1 MSHQFFNAL
10 TDASQNNKG
19 LPPVENWD
27 PDFCG
32 EIDILIKAN
41 GDWLHNG
48 TLINRKNLS
57 VLFSRVLIKQGAE
70 YFLIT
75 PVEKMAI
82 KVEWQPFVIVDFE
95 KVTKTEVEYYLFVDN
110 CNNQIKLTKPQQ
122 LEFSDYQGQQMPIIN
137 VRRNLFASFSR
148 NCYYRLIE
156 QAAIVSSKQKQTVQ
170 IASGGINF
178 SLGDFSEET

>member
-10 TDASQNNKG
+10 TDASKNSKG
-19 LPPVENWD
+19 LPPVENWT

-48 TLINRKNLS
+48 SLINRKKLS
-57 VLFSRVLIKQGAE
+57 VLFSRVLLKQDAE

-82 KVEWQPFVIVDFE
+82 TVEWQPFVIVDFE
-95 KVTKTEVEYYLFVDN
+95 KNTDAEVEYYLFVDN

-122 LEFSDYQGQQMPIIN
+122 LRFSEYQGQQMPIIN
-137 VRRNLFASFSR
+137 VRRNLFASFNR

-156 QAAIVSSKQKQTVQ
+156 QATIVSSKQKQTVQ
-170 IASGGINF
+170 ITSGGTNF
-178 SLGDFSEET
+178 SLGDFSEES